1 MKTKQFKAESK
12 RLMDLMINSIYTH
25 HEIFLREL
33 ISNASDAI
41 DKLYYKA
48 LKENLSDIS
57 RENFEIHITAD
68 KDSRTLTLSDNG
80 CGMSKDDLEN
90 NLGTIAKSGSLA
102 FKKENGEEGSKD
114 DIDIIGQ
121 FGVGFYSAF
130 MVSEC
135 VKVISREYGSDEAW
149 CWESHGIEGYTI
161 EPCEKE
167 SYGTDIILTI
177 KENTTDDNYDEFL
190 QPYRLRELVKKYS
203 DYIRYPIRMEVEKSR
218 PKEGGEEGETESYTE
233 TETLN
238 SMIPLW
244 KKKKSEI
251 TEDDYNNFYKDKFY
265 DYQPPAKVIHTST
278 EGSMTYNALLFIPS
292 RPPFDYY
299 TRDFEKGL
307 QLYASGVMIMEKC
320 ADLLPDYFSFV
331 RGLVDSQ
338 DLSLNISREMLQHN
352 RQLVA
357 IEKHLEKK
365 IKSELASMLKD
376 DRENYEKFFENFGRQ
391 LKFGVYSDYGMHKDV
406 LQDLLLFT
414 SSNEK
419 KKTTLKE
426 YVDRMREGQ
435 KYIYYACGEN
445 ADRIARLPQIEMLC
459 DNGYEVLYLTE
470 DVDEFALT
478 MMREYEGKEFKNA
491 SSDDI
496 ELDEADKENTKKLN
510 EENKGLLSFMKEALG
525 DKVKEVTLSGR
536 LKSHPVCLSSSGGMS
551 IEMEKVLNAMP
562 NDQKVKAERVLEV
575 NAGHPVFEKL
585 KELYS
590 ADQDKVKAYTNIL
603 YSQAL
608 LIEGLPIEDPVEY
621 SNQVCELMK

>member
-510 EENKGLLSFMKEALG
+510 EENKELLSFMKEALG

>member
-12 RLMDLMINSIYTH
+12 RLLDLMINSIYTH

-510 EENKGLLSFMKEALG
+510 EENKELLSFMKEALG

>member
-68 KDSRTLTLSDNG
+68 KDTRTLTLSDNG

-90 NLGTIAKSGSLA
+90 NLGTIAKSGSLT
-102 FKKENGEEGSKD
+102 FKKENEEGNND

-130 MVSEC
+130 MVSSC
-135 VKVISREYGSDEAW
+135 VKVISREYGSQEAW

-161 EPCEKE
+161 EPCEKD
-167 SYGTDIILTI
+167 SYGTDIILTV
-177 KENTTDDNYDEFL
+177 KENTDDDNYDEFL

-218 PKEGGEEGETESYTE
+218 PKEGGEDGETETYTE

-251 TEDDYNNFYKDKFY
+251 TQEDYNNFYKDKFY

-292 RPPFDYY
+292 RPPYDYY
-299 TRDFEKGL
+299 TREFEKGL

-365 IKSELASMLKD
+365 IKNELEAMLKD
-376 DRENYEKFFENFGRQ
+376 DRENYEKFFDNFGRQ
-391 LKFGVYSDYGMHKDV
+391 LKFGVYSDYGMHKEV
-406 LQDLLLFT
+406 LKDLLLFT
-414 SSNEK
+414 SSHEK

-426 YVDRMREGQ
+426 YVERMREGQ
-435 KYIYYACGEN
+435 KYIYYACGET

-478 MMREYEGKEFKNA
+478 MMHEYEGKEFKNA

-496 ELDEADKENTKKLN
+496 ELEEADKESAKKLN
-510 EENKGLLSFMKEALG
+510 EENKDLLSFMKETLG
-525 DKVKEVTLSGR
+525 DKVKEVTLSSR

-562 NDQKVKAERVLEV
+562 NDQKVKAERVLEI

-590 ADQDKVKAYTNIL
+590 QDQDKVKAYTNIL